1 MGSIYPVLSS
11 REVIRALRRAG
22 FEEVSQRGSHR
33 KLKNDA
39 DPPQTV
45 IVPMH
50 DEIAREPCGAFWNN
64 PALIWRHLRHYSN
77 RLFTILFP

>member
-1 MGSIYPVLSS
+1 MGSKYPVLSA
-11 REVIRALRRAG
+11 REIIKALRKAG

-45 IVPMH
+45 IVLMH
-50 DEIAREPCGAFWNN
+50 DEVARGTF
-64 PALIWRHLRHYSN
+64 RS
-77 RLFTILFP
+77 ILEQADMDLETFLELL